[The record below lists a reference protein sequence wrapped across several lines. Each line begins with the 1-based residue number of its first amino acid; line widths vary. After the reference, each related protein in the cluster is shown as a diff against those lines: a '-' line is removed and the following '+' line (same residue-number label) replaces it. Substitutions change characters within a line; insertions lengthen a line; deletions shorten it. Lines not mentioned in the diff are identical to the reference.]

1 MATLIKD
8 MKKREHCHDCGTSL
22 GMQHVDGCDVE
33 ACTECGLQ
41 KLTCGCYGVDSREK
55 WTGVSHIRILQVCE
69 EQNLYTKWSSG
80 EGWVPAEKEDSESTH
95 DLNRGAQILMN
106 KRND

>member
-41 KLTCGCYGVDSREK
+41 RISCGCDSDSRET
-55 WTGVSHIRILQVCE
+55 WSGLHHERIMRICE

-80 EGWVPAEKEDSESTH
+80 EGWVPAEKGDPESTH
-95 DLNRGAQILMN
+95 DLNRGAQVLMN
-106 KRND
+106 KRDD